1 MALFTRRIDWHPM
14 KRARTVKITA
24 TRRRT
29 IRLTPPAIRA
39 HCPVCEREVGMLTVT
54 QAAEVLEIQARAFEQ
69 LIADGQVHAV
79 ETLSGGFRVCQ
90 DSLFV
95 RGKRP

>member
-1 MALFTRRIDWHPM
+1 M
-14 KRARTVKITA
+14 KRARTMKITA

-29 IRLTPPAIRA
+29 IRLTPPAVRA
-39 HCPVCEREVGMLTVT
+39 RCPVCEREVEMLTVT
-54 QAAEVLEIQARAFEQ
+54 QAAEVLEIEALAFKQ
-69 LIADGQVHAV
+69 FIADGQVHAV

-95 RGKRP
+95 RRKRT